1 LIVIAGETPTI
12 VPPAPNTGILPD
24 GSEVATPEVSPDRP
38 AIVALE
44 EQAKVESVK
53 RATEAAALT
62 HAAVATEVKAT
73 ELADATSA
81 KAVALA
87 DATGATAAVLAADA
101 SAKAADLADAATAR
115 ALVLAGA
122 TQSSAVAIAVAK
134 ALRDQ
139 HVDHVLEGH
148 GKRLDN
154 IEAHGVAV
162 EKTLEDHGN
171 VLGRIET
178 KVDAGIEASKT
189 AAAKRLSTRTFTIAT
204 FGVLTT
210 MVGTTVAFLG
220 ATGNL

>member
-1 LIVIAGETPTI
+1 VTEPTI
-12 VPPAPNTGILPD
+12 IPSAPDKATLPD
-24 GSEVATPEVSPDRP
+24 GSEVATPDLTP

-44 EQAKVESVK
+44 EQAKAESGK
-53 RATEAAALT
+53 RAAEATALT
-62 HAAVATEVKAT
+62 HAVTIMETKAT
-73 ELADATSA
+73 ELADVTSA
-81 KAVALA
+81 KAVS
-87 DATGATAAVLAADA
+87 LAADA

-139 HVDHVLEGH
+139 HVDHMLEGH

-154 IEAHGVAV
+154 IEAHGIAV
-162 EKTLEDHGN
+162 EKTLAEHGN
-171 VLGRIET
+171 ILGRIEV

-204 FGVLTT
+204 IGVLTT
-210 MVGTTVAFLG
+210 MVGTTVAFLA

>member
-1 LIVIAGETPTI
+1 MTEPTI
-12 VPPAPNTGILPD
+12 IPSAPDKATLPD
-24 GSEVATPEVSPDRP
+24 GSEVATPDLTP

-44 EQAKVESVK
+44 EQAKAESDK
-53 RATEAAALT
+53 RAAEAAALT
-62 HAAVATEVKAT
+62 HAVTVMETKAT
-73 ELADATSA
+73 ELADVTSA
-81 KAVALA
+81 KAVS
-87 DATGATAAVLAADA
+87 LAADA
-101 SAKAADLADAATAR
+101 SVKAADLADAATAR

-139 HVDHVLEGH
+139 HVDHMLEGH

-154 IEAHGVAV
+154 IEAHGIAV
-162 EKTLEDHGN
+162 EKTLAEHGN
-171 VLGRIET
+171 ILGRIEV

-204 FGVLTT
+204 IGVLTT
-210 MVGTTVAFLG
+210 MVGTTVAFLA